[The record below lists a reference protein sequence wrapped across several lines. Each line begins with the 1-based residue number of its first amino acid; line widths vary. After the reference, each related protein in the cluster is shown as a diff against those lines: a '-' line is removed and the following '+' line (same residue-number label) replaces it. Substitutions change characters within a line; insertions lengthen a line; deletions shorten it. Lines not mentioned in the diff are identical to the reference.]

1 MVETLHLGLDFGA
14 SKCRVVAL
22 QGKSLQPAWSETFAV
37 SCGLAGAQK
46 TMQKFDKLLA
56 AKPTNMIASMCAS
69 IAAQVDARTG
79 VVLGSPNLGWS
90 GFALADHLSEITGVK
105 VTVENDVRAATWG
118 EYIAGTGKGHPN
130 IAAVFI
136 GSGIGGGIIVNGEL
150 LHGAGNT
157 AGEVG
162 HLPLALGSSCGCGG
176 MDCVEGAAS
185 SAHLERRAT
194 IAMQNGR
201 TPELALIT
209 SGKAR
214 YVRIDRVV
222 IAAEAGDRLLR
233 EMLDEALELWTRLC
247 LCLAMIMA
255 PELIILGGGLFN
267 GWEEA
272 FPQIVEKFDARKLP
286 ACQTKLVR
294 AALGDLAGAIGA
306 ADLGRRATSSM
317 KSC

>member
-1 MVETLHLGLDFGA
+1 MAEPLHLGMDFGA

-22 QGKSLQPAWSETFAV
+22 RGKSLVPLWSETFAV
-37 SCGLAGAQK
+37 TCGIAGAEK
-46 TMQKFDKLLA
+46 TMLKFAALLEQKQPGTIKSL
-56 AKPTNMIASMCAS
+56 CAS
-69 IAAQVDARTG
+69 IAAQVDAKTG
-79 VVLGSPNLGWS
+79 VVLGSPNLGWN
-90 GFALADHLSEITGVK
+90 GFALADRLGEIAGTHAS
-105 VTVENDVRAATWG
+105 VENDVRAATWG
-118 EYIAGTGKGHPN
+118 EYVAGAGKKHPN

-136 GSGIGGGIIVNGEL
+136 GSGIGGGVIVNGEL

-162 HLPLALGSSCGCGG
+162 HLPLALGSACGCGG

-194 IAMQNGR
+194 LAMQAGR
-201 TPELALIT
+201 ASELALIT
-209 SGKAR
+209 GCKAR

-222 IAAEAGDRLLR
+222 IAAEAGDLLLR
-233 EMLDEALELWTRLC
+233 ELLDEALELWTRLN

-267 GWEEA
+267 GWEAA
-272 FPQIVEKFDARKLP
+272 FPQMVDKFNARKLP
-286 ACQTKLVR
+286 ACRTKLVR

-306 ADLGRRATSSM
+306 ADLGRRT
-317 KSC
+317 KT